1 MAINRSHVSHYLFV
15 TILCI
20 AILLL
25 LLIEIILNLTPP
37 IARDAL
43 IHHLAIPKLWLK
55 NGGFYETKWADFSY
69 YPMNFDLLY
78 IIPLYFNKDFI
89 ANFIHMSFGI
99 GTALLIYNYLNNK
112 ISRIAGLLG
121 IIIFL
126 SIPIVVRL
134 STQSYVDLG
143 LAFFTTAGILA
154 FIRYRE
160 GEFKEFKWLFLSAV
174 AMGLALGTKYNAL
187 IAWFFLSLAV
197 VFVYSKDTGRQWEA
211 IKYGLI
217 FFLISL
223 FVFSPWFIKN
233 IILTGNPLYP
243 LFRGIFDTN
252 NFQTQ
257 DGTYSMVSGDTYR
270 GIFQMREMK
279 FGESFWETLLIPI
292 RFFFQGQDNSDRYF
306 DGVLNPILII
316 LSPFSLMN
324 KSFIRD
330 KLFFIS
336 FSIFFILMASFLD
349 QIRIRYILP
358 IVPILSILTVM
369 GLINIL
375 NWIMNL
381 PIRLRNVLALVL
393 LPIFIIIMSK
403 NIFYIKNYYQNISPM
418 SYILGKESKDE
429 FISRNDH
436 SYPVMKYIN
445 KNTPENAKI
454 RLILLAARGYYLERT
469 YEDDPTMGMDFIRGL
484 AAASNDDKTFLNY
497 IHSFGY
503 THLLVRI
510 DLFHQF
516 LQDNYSPDTGNLL
529 IKRMGKTMNFIYNKD
544 GYAVYKIIPAS

>member
-1 MAINRSHVSHYLFV
+1 MPINRNYVSHYLFV

-55 NGGFYETKWADFSY
+55 NGGFYEIKWADFSY
-69 YPMNFDLLY
+69 YPMNIDLLY
-78 IIPLYFNKDFI
+78 IIPLYFNKDFL

-121 IIIFL
+121 TLIFL
-126 SIPIVVRL
+126 SMPIVVRL
-134 STQSYVDLG
+134 STQAYVDLG

-187 IAWFFLSLAV
+187 IAWVFLSLAF

-211 IKYGLI
+211 IKYGLV

-223 FVFSPWFIKN
+223 FVFSPWLIKN

-243 LFRGIFDTN
+243 LFKGIFDIN
-252 NFQTQ
+252 SIPTQ

-336 FSIFFILMASFLD
+336 FSVFFILMASFLD

-381 PIRLRNVLALVL
+381 PIRLRNILALVL

-418 SYILGKESKDE
+418 SYILGKESKNE

-445 KNTPENAKI
+445 EFTPENAKI
-454 RLILLAARGYYLERT
+454 RLILLAARGYYLKRT

-484 AAASNDDKTFLNY
+484 AAASNDDKIFQNY

-503 THLLVRI
+503 THLLIRI

-516 LQDNYSPDTGNLL
+516 LQDNYSSDTGKLL
-529 IKRMGKTMNFIYNKD
+529 IQRMGKTMDFIYNKD